1 MEICLILLQ
10 IVLNLDQRVEHLLIN
25 SVNQYSLGTVFL
37 PNQWKQGNTEGRGGI
52 SFLLGGGGDGVLIGR
67 LLKKDLLQITIYHVV
82 FSIQLK

>member
-37 PNQWKQGNTEGRGGI
+37 PNQWKQGNGEGI
-52 SFLLGGGGDGVLIGR
+52 SFLLGGGGGGGWCVNW
-67 LLKKDLLQITIYHVV
+67 TIA
-82 FSIQLK
+82 

>member
-37 PNQWKQGNTEGRGGI
+37 PNQWKQGNGEGRGD
-52 SFLLGGGGDGVLIGR
+52 FLPPRGGGDGVLIGR
-67 LLKKDLLQITIYHVV
+67 LPKKDLLQITIYHVV